1 MGVGDGEGHVAV
13 IGLTVGDAGDDRG
26 VGVLICH
33 MAAAAQQ
40 LLVQPDVLV
49 LGMGDHVHA
58 ADDGDIAVDDAAV
71 GIGVALRQKGGAE
84 AAIALRDLAEVAAGE
99 SAASAGLD
107 GDAAEGAGAGDQLAA
122 IVDGDITGEG
132 TAGDGDGV
140 GDGDGAEEARRWRRR
155 SRPMATAP

>member
-58 ADDGDIAVDDAAV
+58 ADHGNIAVDDAAV

-99 SAASAGLD
+99 SAASAGRPCY
-107 GDAAEGAGAGDQLAA
+107 
-122 IVDGDITGEG
+122 
-132 TAGDGDGV
+132 TACIASSATSLPPWSMV
-140 GDGDGAEEARRWRRR
+140 TSPVKVPPVTVTVSEMVTAPRKLPPETEEPSCR
-155 SRPMATAP
+155 ATAP